1 VLVVVNAVLLLL
13 NQSTGADI
21 TSRQQYINQSAQLGR
36 VNQVLIQTLAA
47 SAATNKDARL
57 TDLLSRQGILYSFTP
72 NATAQAPSVFATAP
86 GVGAPAAAAP
96 APAPAR
102 RN

>member
-21 TSRQQYINQSAQLGR
+21 THRQQYINQSVQLGR

-47 SAATNKDARL
+47 SAATNKGARL
-57 TDLLSRQGILYSFTP
+57 TDLLSRQGIQYRFTP
-72 NATAQAPSVFATAP
+72 NATAQAPSAV
-86 GVGAPAAAAP
+86 AAAP
-96 APAPAR
+96 GATAAAPTSAPAR
-102 RN
+102 GN